1 MAIARFFTIAFR
13 DLARNRRRTGLTA
26 VAIGLGLVVTMAMS
40 SMIEGM
46 VENSLADNIRLSTGH
61 LQVRNTNYDVDK
73 QSLLS
78 KDLIKEPETIAG
90 QIEALAEVQS
100 ATPVLWIGGL
110 LSTSKESLGI
120 EVVGINPDDPFHDP
134 IREGIAVGEYLKSDD
149 RGMILIGQGLAEEL
163 EVTVGRR
170 VSLAI
175 SNADGVGEEG
185 IFTVA
190 GLVDTGFP
198 SIDQN
203 RVILTL
209 AQAQSFS
216 GVGNRA
222 SSIILSLY
230 DREAT
235 ANVTAKLQSPE
246 AQIVTWEE
254 LNAILLDSMEYGIY
268 FYYILYAVIFLLVAV
283 LVVNTLLMSVFERT
297 REIGILAALGM
308 KRDQIMMVFLLQG
321 MVQALFGIAIGLVL
335 GTGIVAYM
343 TYVGISIPAQT
354 AAMVQGM
361 ALGTRMYSG
370 FAWDQ
375 FAVLALL
382 LLVIVSLVSL
392 YPARLASRMEPVDA
406 LRTAK

>member
-1 MAIARFFTIAFR
+1 M
-13 DLARNRRRTGLTA
+13 
-26 VAIGLGLVVTMAMS
+26 
-40 SMIEGM
+40 
-46 VENSLADNIRLSTGH
+46 
-61 LQVRNTNYDVDK
+61 
-73 QSLLS
+73 
-78 KDLIKEPETIAG
+78 
-90 QIEALAEVQS
+90 
-100 ATPVLWIGGL
+100 
-110 LSTSKESLGI
+110 
-120 EVVGINPDDPFHDP
+120 
-134 IREGIAVGEYLKSDD
+134 
-149 RGMILIGQGLAEEL
+149 
-163 EVTVGRR
+163 GRR